1 MNDDMF
7 FFAVAAVAIAAQI
20 AVSSQRTNRQPGA
33 TAPVA
38 AARQVQARP
47 EPEVRQMQSIDV
59 VGRRSDEAF
68 PADQMARVE
77 DDDR

>member
-20 AVSSQRTNRQPGA
+20 AVSWQRPNGQPGA
-33 TAPVA
+33 TAAVA
-38 AARQVQARP
+38 AARHAQARQ
-47 EPEVRQMQSIDV
+47 EAVVRQMQFITV
-59 VGRRSDEAF
+59 VGRRSDAEF

-77 DDDR
+77 HDDR

>member
-20 AVSSQRTNRQPGA
+20 GVSMQRPNGQPGA
-33 TAPVA
+33 TAAVA
-38 AARQVQARP
+38 AARQSQAGP
-47 EPEVRQMQSIDV
+47 EAGVRRMQSITV
-59 VGRRSDEAF
+59 VGRRSDAEF

-77 DDDR
+77 HDDR